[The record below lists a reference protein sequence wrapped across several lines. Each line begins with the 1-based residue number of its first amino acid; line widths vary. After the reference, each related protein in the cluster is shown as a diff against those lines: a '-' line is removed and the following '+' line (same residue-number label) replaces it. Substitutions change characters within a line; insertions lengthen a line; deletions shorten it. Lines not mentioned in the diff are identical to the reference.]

1 MEQKIAVVTDSTCD
15 LPAEVIERFGIRVL
29 PLRVIYHDREYADP
43 SGLSGTYGMVKMM
56 SEQINNLKIEVID
69 SKALS
74 LALGWL
80 VQEAA
85 RLVGSGLHFEDI
97 VQKIH
102 SAQAKIKVFFVLKTL
117 EYLKKGGRIGL
128 VEATLGAIFD
138 FKPIISINSEGKY
151 FSLCKVRG
159 RKKSIDKIAEIV
171 QGLMT
176 GKRFRIAVMHGNAF
190 DEAKQLLERLL
201 KMSDF
206 QIEEVFFGQIG
217 PAMVVHTGPGL
228 LGVAVQEL

>member
-1 MEQKIAVVTDSTCD
+1 MPSVGDTRAVFSD
-15 LPAEVIERFGIRVL
+15 LQ
-29 PLRVIYHDREYADP
+29 REGFTHAISIHIS

-102 SAQAKIKVFFVLKTL
+102 SAQAKIKGFFVLKTL

-128 VEATLGAIFD
+128 VEVTLGEIFD
-138 FKPIISINSEGKY
+138 F
-151 FSLCKVRG
+151 
-159 RKKSIDKIAEIV
+159 
-171 QGLMT
+171 
-176 GKRFRIAVMHGNAF
+176 
-190 DEAKQLLERLL
+190 
-201 KMSDF
+201 
-206 QIEEVFFGQIG
+206 
-217 PAMVVHTGPGL
+217 
-228 LGVAVQEL
+228 